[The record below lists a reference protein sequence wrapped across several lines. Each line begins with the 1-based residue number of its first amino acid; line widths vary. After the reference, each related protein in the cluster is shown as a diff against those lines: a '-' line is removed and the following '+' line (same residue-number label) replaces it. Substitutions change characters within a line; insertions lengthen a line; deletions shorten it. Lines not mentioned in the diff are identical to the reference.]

1 MMLCLGQFVF
11 SLSTAS
17 YQELQHRTSWKH
29 PTQSRVGARDASQ
42 FVGAG
47 EETITLN
54 GSMVP
59 EFAGDPESLDTLR
72 AMGNLG
78 HAWALV
84 EGSGI
89 TYGAFVIT
97 DLQETKS
104 YFLSDGQARK
114 IEFTLSLRR
123 TDEDDPIGDVDRVA
137 SLSDGAEAVA

>member
-59 EFAGDPESLDTLR
+59 EFAGDPESLDTCLLYTSPSPR
-72 AMGNLG
+72 D
-78 HAWALV
+78 V
-84 EGSGI
+84 EESRMPSS
-89 TYGAFVIT
+89 A
-97 DLQETKS
+97 
-104 YFLSDGQARK
+104 
-114 IEFTLSLRR
+114 
-123 TDEDDPIGDVDRVA
+123 
-137 SLSDGAEAVA
+137 